1 MAPVV
6 DVELRNGEW
15 WEARYDPTEGIGD
28 PGNIVNEI
36 VAFIPGGL
44 LVLRVE
50 AVPPD
55 YPLDLDP
62 VRTARAIFEL
72 EGVDGDRTRLSVS
85 GVGYGEGEEWDR
97 IYQVG
102 VYGNQA
108 SLQQLHK
115 RISSGPRDWA
125 GR

>member
-1 MAPVV
+1 MLALLVLFV
-6 DVELRNGEW
+6 SL
-15 WEARYDPTEGIGD
+15 
-28 PGNIVNEI
+28 PGR
-36 VAFIPGGL
+36 L

-55 YPLDLDP
+55 YPLDVDL

-72 EGVDGDRTRLSVS
+72 EGVEGDRTRLSFS

-102 VYGNQA
+102 VYGSQA
-108 SLQQLHK
+108 SLQELHR
-115 RISSGPRDWA
+115 RISSGPKGWG